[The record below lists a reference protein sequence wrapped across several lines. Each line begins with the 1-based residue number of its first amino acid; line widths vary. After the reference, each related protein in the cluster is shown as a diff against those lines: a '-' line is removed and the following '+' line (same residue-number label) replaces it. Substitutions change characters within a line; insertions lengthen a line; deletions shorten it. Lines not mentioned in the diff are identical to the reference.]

1 MYDLNQQEQQYIYIL
16 IYDDLNNAKEANQNT
31 I

>member
-1 MYDLNQQEQQYIYIL
+1 MDEHGLFKNYIYIYIHTIYIYIL
-16 IYDDLNNAKEANQNT
+16 IYDDLP

>member
-16 IYDDLNNAKEANQNT
+16 IYDDLNNAKKANQNT